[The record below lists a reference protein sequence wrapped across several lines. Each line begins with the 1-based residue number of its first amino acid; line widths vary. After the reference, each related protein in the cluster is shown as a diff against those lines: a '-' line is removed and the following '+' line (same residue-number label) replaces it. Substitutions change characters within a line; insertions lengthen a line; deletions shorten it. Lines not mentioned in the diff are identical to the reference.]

1 MSAMVDGLV
10 ACEEEVI
17 STTHTTT
24 HTTAYAYAYHR
35 EPKLKVRFSPDSTG
49 YPDGLG
55 ELRTYRFE
63 MFSR

>member
-1 MSAMVDGLV
+1 MND
-10 ACEEEVI
+10 
-17 STTHTTT
+17 
-24 HTTAYAYAYHR
+24 TAYAYAYHR